1 MNHDDRDE
9 YFYNLTIVKEKNGM
23 IDAVFHHILAPPPH
37 YTAALQH
44 PGTLI
49 PMRQEVLEV
58 LVKFVNPS
66 TL

>member
-1 MNHDDRDE
+1 MNHDDGDG
-9 YFYNLTIVKEKNGM
+9 YFYNLTIVKEKNGT
-23 IDAVFHHILAPPPH
+23 IDAVSHHILAPPRPP
-37 YTAALQH
+37 TAALQQ